1 MSTGLGKTEMFLS
14 RVEIPWDAARNAYN
28 FHRRLWRLF
37 PGTARESRK
46 HWEESRQG
54 FLFRI
59 EEHRP
64 GQAARFL
71 VQSDRRPEATAGLSV
86 LGVREFH
93 PRLQPGQ
100 RLAFLLTANPV
111 KTILDG
117 EKDGKP
123 GKRSEKCRVPLI
135 REDGQREWLARKL
148 DGVARVE
155 AASVLAHPPLYFRK
169 AGAAGKLLTAT
180 FEGMLRVADP
190 EALRQLLKKGIGPA
204 KAFGCGLLLVR
215 RP

>member
-1 MSTGLGKTEMFLS
+1 MFLS

-28 FHRRLWRLF
+28 FHRRLWKLF

-46 HWEESRQG
+46 HWDEPRQG

-64 GQAARFL
+64 GQAACLL
-71 VQSDRRPEATAGLSV
+71 VQSDRRPEATAGLAV

-93 PRLQPGQ
+93 PSPQPGQ

-117 EKDGKP
+117 EKNSKP
-123 GKRSEKCRVPLI
+123 GKRSDKCRVPLI
-135 REDGQREWLARKL
+135 RDEGQREWLARKL
-148 DGVARVE
+148 DGAARVE

-180 FEGMLRVADP
+180 FEGMLCVADP

-204 KAFGCGLLLVR
+204 KAFGCVLLLVR

>member
-1 MSTGLGKTEMFLS
+1 MFLS
-14 RVEIPWDAARNAYN
+14 RFEIPWDAVRNAYN
-28 FHRRLWRLF
+28 FHRRLWKLF
-37 PGTARESRK
+37 PGPPRGSRK
-46 HWEESRQG
+46 HWDEPRQG

-64 GQAARFL
+64 GQAACLL
-71 VQSDRRPEATAGLSV
+71 VQSDRRPEATAGLAV

-93 PRLQPGQ
+93 PRPQPDQ
-100 RLAFLLTANPV
+100 RLAFLLTANPI

-117 EKDGKP
+117 EKNSKP
-123 GKRSEKCRVPLI
+123 GKRSDKCRVPLI
-135 REDGQREWLARKL
+135 RDDGQREWLARKL
-148 DGVARVE
+148 DEAAHVQ

-180 FEGMLRVADP
+180 FEGVLRVADP
-190 EALRQLLKKGIGPA
+190 EALVQLLGKGISPA

-215 RP
+215 RL